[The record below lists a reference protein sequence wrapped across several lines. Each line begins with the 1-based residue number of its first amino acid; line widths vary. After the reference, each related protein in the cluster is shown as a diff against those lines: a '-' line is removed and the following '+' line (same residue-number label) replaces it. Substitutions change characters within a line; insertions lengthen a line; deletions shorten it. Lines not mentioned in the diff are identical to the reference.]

1 MAVGVE
7 AAAARAYDVGVHR
20 PALLSGLVVTCALL
34 IAGGRAP
41 PAGAKNYPGGF
52 RLQSSSL
59 TVNENAGQAV
69 ITIERSNTRQ
79 AAQIRYITLG
89 DGVPCGPAEC
99 TAVDP
104 DDFHSVKGELDFAAG
119 VASMSFD
126 VPIVDH
132 GVQDVSKTIEVSLFG
147 ASPIGMASP
156 HTAVLTIL
164 DNDPVSPRDREN
176 PLALAT
182 VPGAANPLIG
192 ATFFVDADSE
202 VAHAARRFPALSTI
216 SSQPGTARFGS
227 FSFGHNGVPNI
238 STAVS
243 RYLTRAN
250 VQEPGT
256 VPLIATYRLVH
267 GRCGH
272 ASDSRADVASYEGFI
287 DGFAKGI
294 GSYRAVLY
302 LEIDSIIT
310 MPCLSRHGQAVREQE
325 LQYAISTLTANCPRL
340 VIYLD
345 AGAADALTARQAARY
360 LRRSGVAK
368 IQGFFLN
375 ATHFDWTSNEIRFG
389 EKISALTGGKHFV
402 VNTGTNGRGP
412 LRPPDIAHEGN
423 EVLCNPPGR
432 GLGPRP
438 TADTGFPDVDMFAWT
453 TNPGESGG
461 PCRQGA
467 PKTGVFWPA
476 YALMLVRNAGFDSL

>member
-1 MAVGVE
+1 MSGVRRP
-7 AAAARAYDVGVHR
+7 ALVSALVFACALSIPAARA
-20 PALLSGLVVTCALL
+20 TE
-34 IAGGRAP
+34 P
-41 PAGAKNYPGGF
+41 PGAKNFPGGF

-59 TVNENAGQAV
+59 TVNEDAGQAV
-69 ITIERSNTRQ
+69 ITIERADTRQ
-79 AAQIRYITLG
+79 AAQIRYVTLG
-89 DGVPCGPAEC
+89 DGVRCGSAKC

-119 VASMSFD
+119 VASMSFG
-126 VPIVDH
+126 VRIVDH
-132 GVQDVSKTIEVSLFG
+132 GTADVSKTLSISLFG
-147 ASPIGMASP
+147 PSPIGMASP
-156 HTAVLTIL
+156 HKAVLTIL
-164 DNDPVSPRDREN
+164 DNDPVIPRDPQN
-176 PLALAT
+176 PLALPT

-192 ATFFVDADSE
+192 ATFFVDAHSE
-202 VAHAARRFPALSTI
+202 VANAARRYPALTAI

-243 RYLTRAN
+243 RYLTRAL
-250 VQEPGT
+250 VEEPGT
-256 VPLIATYRLVH
+256 VPLLATYRVVH
-267 GRCGH
+267 GLCGH
-272 ASDSRADVASYEGFI
+272 ASDSPRDVGSYKGFI

-294 GSYRAVLY
+294 GSYRAVLF

-325 LQYAISTLTANCPRL
+325 LQYAIDTLTANCPYL

-345 AGAADALTARQAARY
+345 AGAADALSPKRAAKY

-368 IQGFFLN
+368 IEGFFLN

-389 EKISALTGGKHFV
+389 EKISRLTGGKHFV

-412 LRPPDIAHEGN
+412 LRPPDIVHQGN

-438 TADTGFPDVDMFAWT
+438 TDSTGYPNVDMFAWT

-461 PCRQGA
+461 PCRRGA

-476 YALMLVRNAGFDSL
+476 YALSLVRNADFNAR

>member
-1 MAVGVE
+1 MSAVL
-7 AAAARAYDVGVHR
+7 R
-20 PALLSGLVVTCALL
+20 PALVSAVLAFACAFSVALGPATPPAAASD
-34 IAGGRAP
+34 AGG
-41 PAGAKNYPGGF
+41 F
-52 RLQSSSL
+52 HLVSSSL
-59 TVNENAGQAV
+59 SVDENAGQAV
-69 ITIERSNTRQ
+69 ITIERGNTGP

-104 DDFHSVKGELDFAAG
+104 DDFHSVKGELDFPAG
-119 VASMSFD
+119 VASESFT

-147 ASPIGMASP
+147 PSPIRMASP
-156 HTAVLTIL
+156 HKAVLTIL
-164 DNDPVSPRDREN
+164 DDDPVTPRDPQN
-176 PLALAT
+176 PLALPTA
-182 VPGAANPLIG
+182 PGAANPLIG
-192 ATFFVDADSE
+192 ATFFVDPESE
-202 VAHAARRFPALSTI
+202 VANAARRYPALTTI
-216 SSQPGTARFGS
+216 SVQPGTARFGS

-238 STAVS
+238 ATAVS
-243 RYLTRAN
+243 RYLTRAS
-250 VQEPGT
+250 VQQPGT
-256 VPLIATYRLVH
+256 VPLLATYRVVH
-267 GRCGH
+267 GLCGQ
-272 ASDSRADVASYEGFI
+272 ASDSRADVASYKGFI
-287 DGFAKGI
+287 DGFSKGI
-294 GSYRAVLY
+294 GSYRAVLF

-325 LQYAISTLTANCPRL
+325 LQYAINTLTAHCPHL

-345 AGAADALTARQAARY
+345 AGAADALSPKQAARY

-402 VNTGTNGRGP
+402 VNTGTDGRGP
-412 LRPPDIAHEGN
+412 LRPPDIVHQGN

-438 TADTGFPDVDMFAWT
+438 TADTGFPNVDMFAWT

-461 PCRQGA
+461 PCRLGA

-476 YALMLVRNAGFDSL
+476 YALMLVRNAGFNSR